1 MADSPF
7 DAALPRIRE
16 IIAAA
21 IGRYGIP
28 GAAAGIVSGDRLEWS
43 QGFGFADLES
53 RRPADV
59 RSLFRVASITKTFTG
74 AAIMQLRDAG
84 RLSLDDPISRHIP
97 EFGRAHAKRGDLDQ
111 VTIRRL
117 LTHHSGLVSEAP
129 FRYWET
135 LDFPPFERILA
146 SLPKVEVVLDPDTQ
160 FKYSNLAFALLGE
173 VITRTSKTPYAGYVA
188 GNLLRPLGL
197 ASTTFELTP
206 ELGRRFATGYDA
218 DAYSDSPVRANH
230 HPIGG
235 LAAAGG
241 LYSSVEDL
249 AKWVSFQ
256 LSAYRATGDGGAGP
270 GTALSSGASFSEGPG
285 SQARSRTILSPATIR
300 EIHRPQILEPDWR
313 AGYGLPWRSTRSGD
327 RIYVNHGGG
336 LPGHRTTVQFDP
348 AHGIGFIFLTNLG
361 WHDGPEDVAVPAL
374 NALNDAIAQRQPA
387 VEVAP
392 AAVPEQYR
400 RLLGAYVARD
410 VLFTNVEWRDAA
422 LRLVLPP
429 GTRSLHAPA
438 RLEPTGDALA
448 FEVVGGRGGGE
459 LAVFEAGPDGHV
471 AAFALGGAVYRRL
484 R

>member
-1 MADSPF
+1 LADNPF
-7 DAALPRIRE
+7 EAALPRIRE
-16 IIAAA
+16 IIAEA

-28 GAAAGIVSGDRLEWS
+28 GAAAGIVAGDRLEWS
-43 QGFGFADLES
+43 QGLGFADLES

-59 RSLFRVASITKTFTG
+59 RTLFRVASITKTFTG

-97 EFGRAHAKRGDLDQ
+97 EFARAHAKRGGLDQ
-111 VTIRRL
+111 VTLRRL

-129 FRYWET
+129 FRYWDT

-173 VITRTSKTPYAGYVA
+173 VIARTGKTPYAEYVA

-218 DAYSDSPVRANH
+218 DPYSDSPVRANH

-256 LSAYRATGDGGAGP
+256 LSAYRATGDGGAAGP
-270 GTALSSGASFSEGPG
+270 GTAPSTG
-285 SQARSRTILSPATIR
+285 TILSPATIR
-300 EIHRPQILEPDWR
+300 EMHRPQILEPDWR

-336 LPGHRTTVQFDP
+336 LPGHRTTVHFDP

-374 NALNDAIAQRQPA
+374 DALNDAMAKRQPA
-387 VEVAP
+387 VATAP
-392 AAVPEQYR
+392 AAIPEQYR

-410 VLFTNVEWRDAA
+410 VLFTNVEWRDGT

-429 GTRSLHAPA
+429 RTRSLHAPA
-438 RLEPTGDALA
+438 RLEPTRDALA

-459 LAVFEAGPDGHV
+459 LAVFETGTDGQV

-484 R
+484 G